1 LRLDQFFWTKGKLRL
16 CATKTENERELP
28 LWACIKTIAHR
39 RISEGLTDGELL
51 FPRAKT
57 ATFDNAIARAC
68 RKAGKVVGLNYG
80 RTNGFT
86 CHSLRHTFI
95 TDMMEAS
102 GNNVAL
108 VMSYSGHKSLESFN
122 IYLHAPEQG
131 CILTDQ
137 RIESVGLFLASFSG
151 MGGTSGTSG
160 TVDEEVKPLE
170 TQHIAVS

>member
-1 LRLDQFFWTKGKLRL
+1 MGLRYRD
-16 CATKTENERELP
+16 CAKPNPVR
-28 LWACIKTIAHR
+28 HR
-39 RISEGLTDGELL
+39 GRRAL

-68 RKAGKVVGLNYG
+68 RKAARLANLNYG

-108 VMSYSGHKSLESFN
+108 VMSYSGHKSLESFK
-122 IYLHAPEQG
+122 IYLHAPTHG
-131 CILTDQ
+131 CTATDQ
-137 RIESVGLFLASFSG
+137 RIESVGLFLASFA
-151 MGGTSGTSG
+151 GTMKIAR
-160 TVDEEVKPLE
+160 TVEEKDKLLKRINLLE
-170 TQHIAVS
+170 P

>member
-1 LRLDQFFWTKGKLRL
+1 MQ
-16 CATKTENERELP
+16 
-28 LWACIKTIAHR
+28 R
-39 RISEGLTDGELL
+39 RIREVLTDEELL

-68 RKAGKVVGLNYG
+68 RKAGKVAGLNYG

-86 CHSLRHTFI
+86 CHSLRHTFV

-108 VMSYSGHKSLESFN
+108 VMSYSGHKSLESFQ

-137 RIESVGLFLASFSG
+137 RIASVGLFLASFSG
-151 MGGTSGTSG
+151 TVGQSGMSETI
-160 TVDEEVKPLE
+160 EEGVKPLKI
-170 TQHIAVS
+170 QQVAVS